1 MTPPRSILIVE
12 DQKDLADMLT
22 RSLEREGFACRAV
35 RDGRAALA
43 EAERQPPDIIL
54 LDRMLPVVSGDE
66 AARRLR
72 ASHRTARVPIL
83 MLTAKG
89 EDLDQIVG
97 LSLGADDY
105 VTKPFSMQ
113 VLVARI
119 NAILRR
125 AEAGPASSGEVFTQ
139 GPVVLDVARHEVT
152 VEGLPVV
159 LTATEFRLMRALM
172 AAGGRV
178 LSRDNLID
186 KALGSGVVV
195 NDRTIDVHIT
205 ALRKKLAGVAG
216 GAAARWVQTVRGV
229 GYTYRQPEEK
239 AV

>member
-22 RSLEREGFACRAV
+22 RGLEREGFACRTV

-54 LDRMLPVVSGDE
+54 LDRMLPVLSGDE

-89 EDLDQIVG
+89 EELDQIVG

-113 VLVARI
+113 VLIARI

-125 AEAGPASSGEVFTQ
+125 AETGPTSSGEVFTQ

-152 VEGLPVV
+152 VDGLPVV

-186 KALGSGVVV
+186 KALGAGVVV